1 MPRGNPPF
9 PKLPQLTPAGRGQ
22 LVADLLARRLV
33 EVAAPAV
40 TVEPPVPPG
49 PEARHGALGPRH
61 GALKARRGVQEARRG
76 AR

>member
-33 EVAAPAV
+33 EVAVPADQV
-40 TVEPPVPPG
+40 D
-49 PEARHGALGPRH
+49 GALTPKRARS
-61 GALKARRGVQEARRG
+61 ALQEARRG

>member
-22 LVADLLARRLV
+22 LVAELLARRLV
-33 EVAAPAV
+33 EVAVPADQV
-40 TVEPPVPPG
+40 D
-49 PEARHGALGPRH
+49 GALTPKRGRSGP
-61 GALKARRGVQEARRG
+61 QEARRG